1 MIIIDGYMKELSID
15 KDLKE
20 DVREYL
26 MFLYNEEKD
35 RDKEL

>member
-1 MIIIDGYMKELSID
+1 MKELSID